1 MPASPHF
8 PDMTAEQLRALAQTD
23 REAAESAR
31 TTEAREALLR
41 LAERLERLA
50 AQREGQPR
58 S

>member
-1 MPASPHF
+1 
-8 PDMTAEQLRALAQTD
+8 MTAEQLRALAQTD